1 MGWICLGPMV
11 HGGDGGWSWW
21 PLAHFAS
28 GATSPAA
35 VGVHQRPSAI
45 PWWHRAFLIPSVS
58 LSFLLRLRLLFF
70 SISTVKRVSLLPFL
84 LATGVYWEEGRDA
97 GLNRSYTNSPRLTA
111 PPWTPRRGTGHCFG
125 ESAPPPQTTS
135 CTPHRRPVCSQH
147 PPLCTQPV
155 LCLFTT
161 FCLPSSHED
170 EPLPHPARCS
180 NAGCAQLTPV
190 QMRGATV
197 AAALSSHGLGEPWH
211 HPGTRVAPSC
221 LCPGTVLPLSSY
233 GWPSKDGDS
242 GPCAWPMPIW
252 H

>member
-58 LSFLLRLRLLFF
+58 LSFLLPLRLLFF

-84 LATGVYWEEGRDA
+84 LAAGVYWEEGRDA

-135 CTPHRRPVCSQH
+135 CTPRRHPVCSQH
-147 PPLCTQPV
+147 PLSAP
-155 LCLFTT
+155 CLFSASSPHSVYRHPMRMSLFPT
-161 FCLPSSHED
+161 LP
-170 EPLPHPARCS
+170 
-180 NAGCAQLTPV
+180 G
-190 QMRGATV
+190 V
-197 AAALSSHGLGEPWH
+197 AMQDVPNSLQS
-211 HPGTRVAPSC
+211 R
-221 LCPGTVLPLSSY
+221 
-233 GWPSKDGDS
+233 
-242 GPCAWPMPIW
+242 
-252 H
+252 